1 MFVVVNACA
10 IACQSENNIPVVG
23 KQQVMDGREMSWI
36 RMDRY
41 FKGDTENPEFA
52 LQPVA
57 CLHCENAPCEQVC
70 PVAATVHDE
79 NGLNAYGIQ

>member
-1 MFVVVNACA
+1 MGMSIDLNVCSGCNACA

-52 LQPVA
+52 YNQLHVYIVRMPHANKSVQLRLQS
-57 CLHCENAPCEQVC
+57 
-70 PVAATVHDE
+70 
-79 NGLNAYGIQ
+79 